1 MWAMVYYFIGSREPP
16 ERRSVRE
23 DVEKRP
29 RRRMKG
35 EERYRQLLQVA
46 THEFAQHGYGK
57 VGTSDI
63 ARRASVAEPTIYRHF
78 ESKYDLFVTTARQ
91 AAEDVLGGLRQAA
104 EGAPS
109 AAAAL
114 KSVARSFLED
124 LEQRPELLFMFR
136 RAVEESDDPD
146 IRDLASKHLREAHS
160 LLVQLL
166 QQARREGAVTSEADA
181 EALAWAL
188 VGLGELAI
196 TAQMLNMWDAAMRQ
210 RLQEAWRAL
219 TGLAG

>member
-1 MWAMVYYFIGSREPP
+1 MGSRELP
-16 ERRSVRE
+16 ERRDVRE

-35 EERYRQLLQVA
+35 EERYRQLLQIA
-46 THEFAQHGYGK
+46 TREFAHHGYGK

-63 ARRASVAEPTIYRHF
+63 ARRADVAEPTIYRHF
-78 ESKYDLFVTTARQ
+78 ESKYELFVTTARQ
-91 AAEDVLGGLRQAA
+91 AAQEVLGGWRQAA

-114 KSVARSFLED
+114 KAVARAFLED
-124 LEQRPELLFMFR
+124 LERRPELLFMFR

-146 IRDLASKHLREAHS
+146 IRELASKHLREAHS
-160 LLVQLL
+160 LLAQLL

-181 EALAWAL
+181 ETVAWAL

-196 TAQMLNMWDAAMRQ
+196 TAQMLNVWDAAMRQ

-219 TGLAG
+219 TGLTG

>member
-1 MWAMVYYFIGSREPP
+1 
-16 ERRSVRE
+16 
-23 DVEKRP
+23 
-29 RRRMKG
+29 MKG

-91 AAEDVLGGLRQAA
+91 AAGEVLGGLRQAA